1 MNHGSNMYH
10 VLCVCVC
17 FCQIMN
23 MFVFLH
29 LKLSIHR
36 EILKSVVVE
45 PQMYDSI

>member
-17 FCQIMN
+17 FFQIMN

-36 EILKSVVVE
+36 EILKVLW
-45 PQMYDSI
+45 

>member
-36 EILKSVVVE
+36 EILKVLW
-45 PQMYDSI
+45 